1 MRSMGSVAGR
11 GMTLVAAVAVAVV
24 SPLGA
29 APVQR
34 KPTPRAAAVDWS
46 RTVVRTPEGGVR
58 MGNPAAKV
66 KLVEYGARTCPTC
79 ANFAVEG
86 EPKLVAG
93 YVAGGQVS
101 YEYRDYPVH
110 GALDLAPILL
120 GDCVPLPRFF
130 PVLQAM
136 MAQQKTLVGRA
147 AQIPDA
153 KGKELEKATPNVVAA
168 YLGDFYG
175 YTDLVVKA
183 GLPRARAAA
192 CLGDAKAID
201 RIVARA
207 NSGQAAYKIS
217 GTPSFILDGK
227 VIPGV
232 YGWDTLEPALKT
244 ALAAK

>member
-1 MRSMGSVAGR
+1 MMRSLGLVVA
-11 GMTLVAAVAVAVV
+11 LASALLV
-24 SPLGA
+24 SPALA
-29 APVQR
+29 ATAHR
-34 KPTPRAAAVDWS
+34 KAPGRAAAVDWS

-58 MGNPAAKV
+58 MGNPDAKV
-66 KLVEYGARTCPTC
+66 KLIEYGARTCPTC
-79 ANFAVEG
+79 AQFATDG

-93 YVAGGQVS
+93 YVANGRVS

-110 GALDLAPILL
+110 GALDLGPILL

-136 MAQQKTLVGRA
+136 MTQQKALVGRA

-153 KGKELEKATPNVVAA
+153 KGKELERATPNVVAA
-168 YLGDFYG
+168 YLADFYG

-192 CLGDAKAID
+192 CLADASGVD
-201 RIVARA
+201 TIVKRA
-207 NSGQAAYKIS
+207 NIGQTAYKIS

-227 VIPGV
+227 VLSGV
-232 YGWDTLEPALKT
+232 FAWDTLEPVLKT

>member
-1 MRSMGSVAGR
+1 MMRSLG
-11 GMTLVAAVAVAVV
+11 LVALVASTALVA
-24 SPLGA
+24 PAGA

-34 KPTPRAAAVDWS
+34 KPAVRPAPVDWT

-58 MGNPAAKV
+58 MGNPDARV
-66 KLVEYGARTCPTC
+66 KLIEYGARTCPTC
-79 ANFAVEG
+79 AAFAVEG

-93 YVAGGQVS
+93 YVANGRVS

-110 GALDLAPILL
+110 GALDLGPILL

-130 PVLQAM
+130 PVMQAM
-136 MAQQKTLVGRA
+136 MAQQKTLVGRP

-168 YLGDFYG
+168 YLAEFYG

-192 CLGDAKAID
+192 CLADAGAVD
-201 RIVARA
+201 TIVKRA
-207 NSGQAAYKIS
+207 NIGQTAYKIS

-227 VIPGV
+227 VMPGV
-232 YGWDTLEPALKT
+232 FAWDTLEPALKT
-244 ALAAK
+244 ALATQ

>member
-1 MRSMGSVAGR
+1 VAS
-11 GMTLVAAVAVAVV
+11 TALVAPAD
-24 SPLGA
+24 A

-34 KPTPRAAAVDWS
+34 KPAVRPVAVDWS

-58 MGNPAAKV
+58 MGNPDARV
-66 KLVEYGARTCPTC
+66 KLIEYGARTCPTC
-79 ANFAVEG
+79 AAFAVEG

-93 YVAGGQVS
+93 YVANGRVS

-110 GALDLAPILL
+110 GALDLGPILL

-153 KGKELEKATPNVVAA
+153 KGKELEKATPNAVAA
-168 YLGDFYG
+168 YLAQFYG

-192 CLGDAKAID
+192 CLADAAAVD
-201 RIVARA
+201 TIVKRA
-207 NSGQAAYKIS
+207 NIGQTTYKIS

-227 VIPGV
+227 VMPGV
-232 YGWDTLEPALKT
+232 FAWDTLEPALKT
-244 ALAAK
+244 ALATQ